1 MAKSSPNRGPLIIAG
16 AIVLVGVLVVV
27 ALAVLLGGGDSG
39 EPQASPS
46 ASSPSPE
53 KERKHERKSPKPPR
67 PSESPA
73 PSPSASPSPTPTV
86 DPSIAIRSTILR
98 AARQDRP
105 GEVKHVGSV
114 DYYRSNDE
122 CPEKQ
127 AAEANVRYKTDPKFA
142 IWIVCKS
149 GDGWVIKHGPVY
161 GD

>member
-1 MAKSSPNRGPLIIAG
+1 M
-16 AIVLVGVLVVV
+16 LVGVVIVIALV
-27 ALAVLLGGGDSG
+27 VLLGGGDSG

-46 ASSPSPE
+46 VASSPSPE
-53 KERKHERKSPKPPR
+53 KERKHERKSPR
-67 PSESPA
+67 PEQSEGPA
-73 PSPSASPSPTPTV
+73 PSPSPSPSPTPTV
-86 DPSIAIRSTILR
+86 DPAVAIRSTILR

-114 DYYRSNDE
+114 DYYKSNDE

-127 AAEANVRYKTDPKFA
+127 AAEANVRYKSDPKFA

-149 GDGWVIKHGPVY
+149 GDGWVVKHGPIY